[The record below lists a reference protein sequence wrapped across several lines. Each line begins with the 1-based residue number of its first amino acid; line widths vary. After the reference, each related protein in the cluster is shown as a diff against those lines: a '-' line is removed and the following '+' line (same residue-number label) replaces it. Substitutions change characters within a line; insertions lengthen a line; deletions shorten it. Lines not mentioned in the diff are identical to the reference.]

1 MRNFR
6 TAAVATATALTVAL
20 GGVTVATAETTDG
33 ETSTESTYTP
43 HPSRPK
49 EETNNDVELINETDQ
64 AEGTDTPSDNNEG
77 KSKASTKIG
86 AGLGAYDKDGATA
99 ADGEAIFGSDKTGFG
114 EQPGWAK
121 AFYALTVFSAVSAFI
136 GLVVGPAY
144 NFVVHGMPNL

>member
-6 TAAVATATALTVAL
+6 KAALAGATAVAVAF
-20 GGVTVATAETTDG
+20 GSTTMAVA
-33 ETSTESTYTP
+33 
-43 HPSRPK
+43 

-64 AEGTDTPSDNNEG
+64 PEGTDTPSDNNEG

>member
-1 MRNFR
+1 MAFGS
-6 TAAVATATALTVAL
+6 TTMAVAEEGTQ
-20 GGVTVATAETTDG
+20 E
-33 ETSTESTYTP
+33 P
-43 HPSRPK
+43 
-49 EETNNDVELINETDQ
+49 ETNQSSST
-64 AEGTDTPSDNNEG
+64 GTPEDGKTPS
-77 KSKASTKIG
+77 ASTKIG

-99 ADGEAIFGSDKTGFG
+99 ADGEAIFGSNKTGFG